1 MMMFRDMTIQ
11 DYDAVDKLMQH
22 LHKLHFEA
30 RPDLYVDKAHPYSLE
45 EFEEKVMSDKCIC
58 LAAEEDGEVVGI
70 CFVELRDRS
79 LMVEMPM
86 AMMNALCVDE
96 AHQRKGIATKLFEEA
111 TKRAKDTGAKRLD
124 LMLWGFNEA
133 ARAFYEK
140 LGMKEQRRILE
151 REL

>member
-1 MMMFRDMTIQ
+1 MMIRKLTLQ
-11 DYDAVDKLMQH
+11 DYDAADKLMQH
-22 LHKLHFEA
+22 LHNLHFEA
-30 RPDLYVDKAHPYSLE
+30 RPDLYVAKEHPYSLE
-45 EFEEKVMSDKCIC
+45 EYEEKVTSEQFIS

-79 LMVEMPM
+79 LMVEMPV

-111 TKRAKDTGAKRLD
+111 TKLAREAGAKRLD
-124 LMLWGFNEA
+124 LMLWGFNNT

-140 LGMKEQRRILE
+140 IGMKEQRRILE

>member
-1 MMMFRDMTIQ
+1 MMIRKLTLQ
-11 DYDAVDKLMQH
+11 DYDAADKLMQH
-22 LHKLHFEA
+22 LHNLHLEA
-30 RPDLYVDKAHPYSLE
+30 RPDLYVAKEHPYSLE
-45 EFEEKVMSDKCIC
+45 EYEEKVTSEQFIS

-79 LMVEMPM
+79 LMVEMPV

-111 TKRAKDTGAKRLD
+111 TKLAREAGAKRLD
-124 LMLWGFNEA
+124 LMLWGFNNT

-140 LGMKEQRRILE
+140 IGMKEQRRILE

>member
-1 MMMFRDMTIQ
+1 MIIRDMTLQ
-11 DYDAVDKLMQH
+11 DYDAADKLMQH

-30 RPDLYVDKAHPYSLE
+30 RPDIYVQKEHPYSVE
-45 EFEEKVMSDKCIC
+45 EFEENVASDKCIC

-79 LMVEMPM
+79 VMVEMPV

-96 AHQRKGIATKLFEEA
+96 AHQRKGIATKLFEET
-111 TKRAKDTGAKRLD
+111 TKRAKDAGAKRLD
-124 LMLWGFNEA
+124 LMLWGFNES
-133 ARAFYEK
+133 ARAFYES

-151 REL
+151 QEL